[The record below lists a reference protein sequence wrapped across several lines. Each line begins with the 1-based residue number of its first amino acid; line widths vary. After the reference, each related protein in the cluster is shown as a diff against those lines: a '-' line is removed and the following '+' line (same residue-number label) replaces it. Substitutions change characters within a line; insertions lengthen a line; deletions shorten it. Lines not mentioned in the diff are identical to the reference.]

1 MKGTQSL
8 SVVVAIRARHSVK
21 HFSERPVERADVEAL
36 LELAVQAPNH
46 RMTEPWR
53 FLVVG
58 PEGRHALARVLGR
71 RKSSKV
77 TDPEAAR
84 LVREKVERNTMAL
97 PALVV
102 VALQQSDNPEIREE
116 DYAAGWMAVQNITL
130 AAVARGLGTHIKT
143 GAVMDDPEL
152 RSAWR
157 IPDDQRVI
165 AMLELGE
172 PAGEPRA
179 TEREPASSRTT
190 WLE

>member
-1 MKGTQSL
+1 MTPS
-8 SVVVAIRARHSVK
+8 SVEQAIRARHSVK
-21 HFSERPVERADVEAL
+21 QFTGRPIERAEIEAL

-58 PEGRHALARVLGR
+58 PEGKRALARVLGS
-71 RKSSKV
+71 RKTAKL

-102 VALQQSDNPEIREE
+102 VALQQNENPEIREE
-116 DYAAGWMAVQNITL
+116 DYAAGWMAIENILL
-130 AAVARGLGTHIKT
+130 AAVERGLGTHIKT
-143 GAVMDDPEL
+143 GAVMADPEL
-152 RSAWR
+152 REAWR

-165 AMLELGE
+165 AMIELGE
-172 PAGEPRA
+172 PAGDPRA
-179 TEREPASSRTT
+179 SEREPAASRTT
-190 WLE
+190 WLD

>member
-1 MKGTQSL
+1 MTIAD
-8 SVVVAIRARHSVK
+8 AIRSRYSVRQ
-21 HFSERPVERADVEAL
+21 FTDRRVERAEIEAL

-46 RMTEPWR
+46 RMTEPWY

-58 PEGRHALARVLGR
+58 EEGKRALSRVLGR

-102 VALQQSDNPEIREE
+102 VSIQQSENPEIREE
-116 DYAAGWMAVQNITL
+116 DYAAGWMAVQNLLL
-130 AAVARGLGTHIKT
+130 AAVEHGLGTHIKT

-152 RSAWR
+152 REAWR
-157 IPDDQRVI
+157 IPADRRII
-165 AMLELGE
+165 AMIEMGE
-172 PAGEPRA
+172 PAGEARH
-179 TEREPASSRTT
+179 TEREPAANRTT
-190 WLE
+190 WLD